1 MHAPAPL
8 GVTRHL
14 TALARYSDLSAY
26 ARQIQRLGGCEQPV
40 RMEGHRLDVHA
51 ATGEVVREIV
61 GSSLPAGQLLIR
73 CNNRRATR
81 CAACAEVYR
90 KDTFHLVT
98 AGLSGGKGIGPAV
111 AGHPRVFATFTAPSF
126 GPVHNRPSGGRCRCG
141 SSHPDDDSAL
151 GTPLDPD
158 RYDYRAA
165 VLWNA
170 HAGALWA
177 RFTTYLRQQIASR
190 AGIGRSALRDCLKV
204 SYAKVAEYQRRG
216 AVHFH
221 AVIRLDGPDGA
232 EDSPP
237 AWATTEL
244 LADAIRSAARLAEA
258 PGPVLDGRSY
268 AFRFG
273 EQLDIRP
280 IRSVDFAGTSEL
292 SSRAVAAY
300 IAKYATKGAETA
312 GTLDRPVRNPI
323 TDLIGS
329 GVTDHARQLILT
341 CWHLGTLSELEE
353 LRLRKWAHMLG
364 FRGHFSTKS
373 RAYSVTLSALR
384 QERADH
390 NEALARERAAEAG
403 HPLPDPD
410 TVLVLSHWRFAGTG
424 WTDAERFVAH
434 GAPPP
439 DAVGPSA
446 TSAVPVLDSMGDL
459 A

>member
-1 MHAPAPL
+1 MHPPAPL
-8 GVTRHL
+8 GAIRQVA
-14 TALARYSDLSAY
+14 ALARYGDLGAY
-26 ARQIQRLGGCEQPV
+26 ARQIQRLGGCERPV

-51 ATGEVVREIV
+51 ATGEIVREITDTD
-61 GSSLPAGQLLIR
+61 LPAGQLLIR

-81 CAACAEVYR
+81 CAACAEIYR

-111 AGHPRVFATFTAPSF
+111 AEHPRVFATFTAPSF
-126 GPVHNRPSGGRCRCG
+126 GPVHNRPTGGRCRCG
-141 SSHPDDDSAL
+141 RLHPDDDPAL

-177 RFTTYLRQQIASR
+177 RFTTYLRQQLASR
-190 AGIGRSALRDCLKV
+190 AGLTRSELRDSLKV

-232 EDSPP
+232 EDTPP
-237 AWATTEL
+237 TWATTEL
-244 LADAIRSAARLAEA
+244 LTDSIRAAAGLAETS
-258 PGPVLDGRSY
+258 GPVLDEH
-268 AFRFG
+268 AHTFRFG
-273 EQLDIRP
+273 TQLDIRP
-280 IRSVDFAGTSEL
+280 IRSADFAGTSEL

-300 IAKYATKGAETA
+300 IAKYATKGADTA

-341 CWHLGTLSELEE
+341 CWHLGALPELED

-373 RAYSVTLSALR
+373 RAYSVTLGALR

-390 NEALARERAAEAG
+390 NEALTRERAALAG
-403 HPLPDPD
+403 HPLPAPD
-410 TVLVLSHWRFAGTG
+410 SVLVLSHWRFAGTG
-424 WTDAERFVAH
+424 LTAAESWLAASRRSSTPDKEGDSAWTADE
-434 GAPPP
+434 
-439 DAVGPSA
+439 
-446 TSAVPVLDSMGDL
+446 TN
-459 A
+459 

>member
-1 MHAPAPL
+1 MRPPAPL
-8 GVTRHL
+8 GAIRHL
-14 TALARYSDLSAY
+14 AALARHGDLGSY
-26 ARQIQRLGGCEQPV
+26 ARQIQRLGGCERPV

-51 ATGEVVREIV
+51 TTGEIVREITDRD
-61 GSSLPAGQLLIR
+61 LPAGQLLIR

-81 CAACAEVYR
+81 CATCAETYR

-98 AGLSGGKGIGPAV
+98 AGLSGGKGIGPVV
-111 AGHPRVFATFTAPSF
+111 ARHPRVFATFTAPSF
-126 GPVHNRPSGGRCRCG
+126 GPVHNRPAGGRCRCG
-141 SSHPDDDSAL
+141 RSHPQGDPAL
-151 GTPLDPD
+151 GTPLDPES
-158 RYDYRAA
+158 YDYRAA

-170 HAGALWA
+170 HAGALWG
-177 RFTTYLRQQIASR
+177 RFTTYLRQQIATR
-190 AGIGRSALRDCLKV
+190 AGLTRSATRDRLRV

-221 AVIRLDGPDGA
+221 AVIRLDGPGGA
-232 EDSPP
+232 EDDPP

-244 LADAIRSAARLAEA
+244 LTDAIRSAARLAET
-258 PGPVLDGRSY
+258 PGPVIDGRAY

-273 EQLDIRP
+273 DQLDIRP
-280 IRSVDFAGTSEL
+280 IRSADFAGTSEM

-329 GVTDHARQLILT
+329 GVTDHARRMILT
-341 CWHLGTLSELEE
+341 CWHLGALPELEP

-373 RAYSVTLSALR
+373 RTYSVTLGALR

-390 NEALARERAAEAG
+390 NEALARARAAEAG

-410 TVLVLSHWRFAGTG
+410 TVLVITHWRFAGTG
-424 WTDAERFVAH
+424 LTAAESLFASSRSTALAMQ
-434 GAPPP
+434 GEP
-439 DAVGPSA
+439 DHA
-446 TSAVPVLDSMGDL
+446 
-459 A
+459 